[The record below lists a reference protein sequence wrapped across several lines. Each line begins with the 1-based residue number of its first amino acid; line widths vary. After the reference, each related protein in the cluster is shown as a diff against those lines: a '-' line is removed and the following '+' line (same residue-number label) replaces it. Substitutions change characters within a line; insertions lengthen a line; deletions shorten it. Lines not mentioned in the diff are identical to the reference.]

1 MIPSCALTKPD
12 PDRQIGL
19 CTLVFGTANSGGTAR
34 PTSQPPATSHPTSSA
49 ASSTTD
55 RLSTVS
61 TSSRSSQ
68 SPVEIPV
75 SESMAIPAAVCSGD
89 STAIPAAVCP
99 GDSTAIPAAVCSSES
114 TAIPAAVCPG
124 YPSVAEESVA
134 VDIPPA
140 DLPADKAEFRIVVTH
155 VDDDGHIYGQEL
167 KEGTFFPLCF
177 APPPQTRT
185 CHATLTASCPFS
197 PPDVLR
203 DWFSGIMQF
212 AITINSSVCLHIR
225 VPNTLMRESYA

>member
-19 CTLVFGTANSGGTAR
+19 CTLVFGTANSGSTAR

-68 SPVEIPV
+68 SPVEIPA
-75 SESMAIPAAVCSGD
+75 SESTAVPAAVCS
-89 STAIPAAVCP
+89 

-177 APPPQTRT
+177 APPPPDTYM
-185 CHATLTASCPFS
+185 SCDANGLLSVFS
-197 PPDVLR
+197 ARCTPGLVLGNNAVR
-203 DWFSGIMQF
+203 
-212 AITINSSVCLHIR
+212 
-225 VPNTLMRESYA
+225 YYYK